1 MKRFISF
8 SLAAFT
14 FLCLFVASERRA
26 WGYVDPGSGLLAL
39 QSFAS
44 VMAAGAYFLRRRIMG
59 LFSRTPKENP
69 NSDQST
75 VVMPI
80 NGRKPDNRNA
90 A

>member
-1 MKRFISF
+1 MKSFISI

-14 FLCLFVASERRA
+14 FLCLLVASERRA

-59 LFSRTPKENP
+59 LFSRTPKENSG
-69 NSDQST
+69 SDQSSA
-75 VVMPI
+75 VMPI